1 MTTPQDLE
9 DFAVRF
15 SLSEGIIRSAAEL
28 DSLKVLHL
36 GDGIELRMWLS
47 GPKADRLQKR
57 RHKLRDRRAV
67 GSAGSSQSRKP
78 YVEPPLSDPAGNSRG
93 TRS

>member
-1 MTTPQDLE
+1 
-9 DFAVRF
+9 
-15 SLSEGIIRSAAEL
+15 
-28 DSLKVLHL
+28 
-36 GDGIELRMWLS
+36 MWLS
-47 GPKADRLQKR
+47 GLKADRLQKR